1 MDKVGLKDGGLPK
14 ERFEIGRKIKG
25 DAEVSRS
32 ERVVRELTSEG
43 GRAGQYATGWSH
55 VAHLIGSWKLRG
67 GKDERAQ
74 ERGIES
80 FKKGEMMVK
89 TT

>member
-1 MDKVGLKDGGLPK
+1 MWRVPLAKVGLKDGLPK

-55 VAHLIGSWKLRG
+55 VAHLIGSWKLEGR
-67 GKDERAQ
+67 ERRTSTRERNRELQ
-74 ERGIES
+74 EG
-80 FKKGEMMVK
+80 
-89 TT
+89 